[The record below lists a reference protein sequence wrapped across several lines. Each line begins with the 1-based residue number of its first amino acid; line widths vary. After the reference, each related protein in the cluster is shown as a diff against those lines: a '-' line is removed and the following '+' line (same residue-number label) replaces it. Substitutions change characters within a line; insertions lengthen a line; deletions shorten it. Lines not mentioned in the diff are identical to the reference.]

1 MTESID
7 NLLNK
12 LEEICEYYA
21 AHNKPG
27 DAMDIRTA
35 VSEYH
40 KEVAESANDDICES
54 CRHYMCNGF
63 EYPCSECC
71 NVNDMDF
78 YEYRDNWDV
87 DGKYKRWG
95 K

>member
-1 MTESID
+1 MSESID

-12 LEEICEYYA
+12 LEEICEYYV

-40 KEVAESANDDICES
+40 KESGIVDICDYCKHTLEA
-54 CRHYMCNGF
+54 MDM
-63 EYPCSECC
+63 YPCCDCMHCGE
-71 NVNDMDF
+71 DMFEDIG
-78 YEYRDNWDV
+78 D
-87 DGKYKRWG
+87 
-95 K
+95 